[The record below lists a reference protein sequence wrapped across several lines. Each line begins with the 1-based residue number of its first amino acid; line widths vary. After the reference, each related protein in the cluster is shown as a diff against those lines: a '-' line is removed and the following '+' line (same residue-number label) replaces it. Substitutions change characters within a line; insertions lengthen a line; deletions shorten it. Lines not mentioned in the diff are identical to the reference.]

1 MTGNKVSE
9 LGEAALV
16 ERIIARLG
24 TPPPGQT
31 WSGDDA
37 AVIAA
42 PGKTLLFTTD
52 TLVSGVDF
60 DLSYCTGAD
69 VGWKALVSS
78 ISDVAAM
85 GGEPACA
92 VVSLALSP
100 QTELSV
106 IDGVLDGLIESG
118 ARYGTDIVGGDI
130 SAGSE
135 LVVTV
140 ALLGSTPGRVITRG
154 RASPGD
160 VICVTGTLGGSAAG
174 LRILQSGA
182 PRTGMAERFVK
193 RHLRPKARVDEGR
206 KLAELG
212 ASSMLDISDGLV
224 MDMSRL
230 MDASGTG
237 CIIESTSIPIE
248 PGLDTLAE
256 MIAGLDPFDL
266 AVMGGE
272 DFELLF
278 TMPPRAMFDAETEIS
293 TFAAPVTPIGTVTVG
308 EGGRRLG
315 DSDLER
321 WKEGAWEHLRGR

>member
-1 MTGNKVSE
+1 MTKNKVSE

-24 TPPPGQT
+24 TAPPGQT

-37 AVIAA
+37 AVITT
-42 PGKTLLFTTD
+42 PGSTLLFTTD
-52 TLVSGVDF
+52 TLVSGIDF

-69 VGWKALVSS
+69 LGWKALVSS
-78 ISDVAAM
+78 VSDVAAM
-85 GGEPACA
+85 GGEPSCA

-100 QTELSV
+100 LTDVELV
-106 IDGVLDGLIESG
+106 DGILDGLIEAG
-118 ARYGTDIVGGDI
+118 ERYSTDIVGGDI

-135 LVVTV
+135 LVITV
-140 ALLGSTPGRVITRG
+140 ALLGSSSGPVITRG
-154 RASPGD
+154 QASPGD
-160 VICVTGTLGGSAAG
+160 VICVTGSLGGAAAG
-174 LRILQSGA
+174 LRVLQAGA
-182 PRTGMAERFVK
+182 PKTGIMERFVK
-193 RHLRPKARVDEGR
+193 RQLRPQARLDEGR

-212 ASSMLDISDGLV
+212 ASAMMDISDGLV
-224 MDMSRL
+224 VDLSRL

-237 CIIESTSIPIE
+237 CIIESGLIPIE
-248 PGLDTLAE
+248 AGLETMSD
-256 MIAGLDPFDL
+256 MIAGADPFDL

-278 TMPPRAMFDAETEIS
+278 TMPPKAMFDAETEMS
-293 TFAAPVTPIGTVTVG
+293 TLAAPVTPIGTVTAV
-308 EGGRRLG
+308 EGGRKLG